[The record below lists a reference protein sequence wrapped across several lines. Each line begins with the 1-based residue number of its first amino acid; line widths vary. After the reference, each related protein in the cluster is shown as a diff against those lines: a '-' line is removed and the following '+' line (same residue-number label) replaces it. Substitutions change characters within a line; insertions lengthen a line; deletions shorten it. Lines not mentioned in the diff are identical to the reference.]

1 VQTLCGRR
9 FCHPVTLFYKK
20 SYTAFLKDVLAAAHN
35 GAVTYTAAI
44 SDGER
49 LIARTVREPRHYA
62 YTAVSHDSKRYRFV
76 ALNEIGRL
84 LVG

>member
-49 LIARTVREPRHYA
+49 LTGVEKFSQNEQIFLILAEFLEW
-62 YTAVSHDSKRYRFV
+62 KRFFS
-76 ALNEIGRL
+76 
-84 LVG
+84 